1 LLELIGACDPFK
13 PKQYWDELRSRFGER
28 ATTVIIQDASHALFP
43 EQPDAIADAV
53 LPWAA
58 RYV

>member
-1 LLELIGACDPFK
+1 V
-13 PKQYWDELRSRFGER
+13 
-28 ATTVIIQDASHALFP
+28 TTVIIQEASHALFP

-58 RYV
+58 RYAQ